1 MRHITVYCGASSGH
15 RPSYVESAADFG
27 RRIASLGLGLVYGGA
42 GGGLM
47 GALADAALEGGAPVI
62 GVIPEHLVA
71 HEVAHPGL
79 TRLDVVSGMH
89 ARKARM
95 IELGDAFVALPGG
108 FGTVDEL
115 FEVLTW
121 AQLGLHGKPC
131 GLLDVD
137 GYFQPLLA
145 YVRHAVDEGFVR
157 KPYLDNIVVASDPG
171 ELLDA
176 LGRHRSLPHLFSA
189 A

>member
-1 MRHITVYCGASSGH
+1 MRHITVYCGASSGL
-15 RPSYVESAADFG
+15 RPSYADAAADFG
-27 RRIASLGLGLVYGGA
+27 GRIATLGLGLVYGGA

-47 GALADAALEGGAPVI
+47 GTLADAALAGGAPVI

-79 TRLDVVSGMH
+79 TRLDVVPGMH

-108 FGTVDEL
+108 FGTFDEL

-145 YVRHAVDEGFVR
+145 YVRHAVEEGFVR
-157 KPYLDNIVVASDPG
+157 RQYLDNIAISSDPG

-176 LGRHRSLPHLFSA
+176 LAHHRSLPHLFSA